1 VRRDILQVLDR
12 VSDRASPV
20 QANRLLGL
28 IRKLF
33 NWCLERGILETSPV
47 ATVKRPGKES
57 SRAHR

>member
-47 ATVKRPGKES
+47 ATVKPPGKES
-57 SRAHR
+57 SRAHC